1 MEGEQVDGR
10 RRSRSWKA
18 SVVLIVAAVGVLA
31 PSAASAQSRLP
42 DVISLPPGWQPEGIA
57 NGPGARMF
65 SGSLATGDVIA
76 VDLVTGQN
84 RLVVDAPPGR
94 TAVGLEQDRWGRLWV
109 AGGATGQA
117 YVYGPDGSPV
127 ATFDLGTP
135 PATFINDVVI
145 TRDAA
150 WFTDSMD
157 DVLYKVPIGRNGALG
172 TPVAVPLT
180 GGYVH
185 APGFNLNGIDDAA
198 GGRWLIAVQTN
209 TGTLYRIDPATGAA
223 TPVDLGGA
231 TVVNGDGVLVQGRRV
246 YVVQNFLNQVTVIDL
261 DPRTFASGTVVGE
274 LTSSNFDVPTGV
286 AAFGNRLY
294 LVNSRFG
301 TPPTPSTPY
310 TMVAVP
316 RR

>member
-1 MEGEQVDGR
+1 MAGGRVDVR
-10 RRSRSWKA
+10 HRCWRA
-18 SVVLIVAAVGVLA
+18 VVALVVAAVGALA
-31 PSAASAQSRLP
+31 PAAASAQTRLP
-42 DVISLPPGWQPEGIA
+42 DVIALPPGWQPEGIA
-57 NGPGARMF
+57 SGRGATMF

-76 VDLVTGQN
+76 VDLVTGLP

-94 TAVGLEQDRWGRLWV
+94 TAVGLEQDRFGRLWV

-127 ATFDLGTP
+127 ATFDLGSP
-135 PATFINDVVI
+135 PDTFINDVVV

-157 DVLYKVPIGRNGALG
+157 DVLYKVPVGRNGALG

-185 APGFNLNGIDDAA
+185 APGFNLNGIEAVA
-198 GGRWLIAVQTN
+198 GGRWLLVVQSN
-209 TGTLYRIDPATGAA
+209 TGTLYRVDPSTGAA

-231 TVVNGDGVLVQGRRV
+231 SVPSGDGLLVQGRRL
-246 YVVQNFLNQVTVIDL
+246 YVVQNFLNQVAVIDL
-261 DPRTFASGTVVGE
+261 DPRTFASGTVVGQ
-274 LTSSNFDVPTGV
+274 LTSPNFDIPTTIAV
-286 AAFGNRLY
+286 FGNRLY
-294 LVNSRFG
+294 LVNSRFS

-310 TMVAVP
+310 TMVAIP

>member
-1 MEGEQVDGR
+1 MSR
-10 RRSRSWKA
+10 RA
-18 SVVLIVAAVGVLA
+18 GTLVLALALGALGVLA

-42 DVISLPPGWQPEGIA
+42 DIIPLPPGWQPEGIA
-57 NGPGARMF
+57 SGPGATMF

-76 VDLVTGQN
+76 VDVVTGQY
-84 RLVVDAPPGR
+84 RPVVDAPPGR

-109 AGGATGQA
+109 AGGPTGQA

-127 ATFDLGTP
+127 ATFDLASP
-135 PATFINDVVI
+135 PATFINDVVV

-172 TPVAVPLT
+172 SPVAIPLT
-180 GGYVH
+180 GDYAHV
-185 APGFNLNGIDDAA
+185 PGFNLNGIEAAA
-198 GGRWLIAVQTN
+198 GGRWLLAVQSN
-209 TGTLYRIDPATGAA
+209 TGTLYRIDPASGATTA
-223 TPVDLGGA
+223 VDLGGA
-231 TVVNGDGVLVQGRRV
+231 TVARGDGLLVQGRRL
-246 YVVQNFLNQVTVIDL
+246 YVVQNVFNQVAVIDL
-261 DPRTFASGTVVGE
+261 DPRTFASATIVDE
-274 LTSSNFDVPTGV
+274 ITSPNFAVPTTV

-294 LVNSRFG
+294 LVNARFG

>member
-1 MEGEQVDGR
+1 MAVGQVDVR
-10 RRSRSWKA
+10 RRSWKA
-18 SVVLIVAAVGVLA
+18 VVALVAAAVGVLA
-31 PSAASAQSRLP
+31 PAAASAQSRLP
-42 DVISLPPGWQPEGIA
+42 DVIPLPPGWQPEGIA
-57 NGPGARMF
+57 SGPGATMF
-65 SGSLATGDVIA
+65 SGSRATGDVIA
-76 VDLVTGQN
+76 VNLVTGEP

-94 TAVGLEQDRWGRLWV
+94 TAAGLEQDRFGRLWV

-135 PATFINDVVI
+135 PGTFINDVVV

-185 APGFNLNGIDDAA
+185 APGFNLNGIEAAA
-198 GGRWLIAVQTN
+198 GGRWLLAVQTN

-231 TVVNGDGVLVQGRRV
+231 SVPNGDGLLVQGRRL
-246 YVVQNFLNQVTVIDL
+246 YVVQNFLNQVAVIDL
-261 DPRTFASGTVVGE
+261 DPRTFASGTVVGQ
-274 LTSSNFDVPTGV
+274 LTSPNFDIPTTV

-294 LVNSRFG
+294 LVNSRFS

-310 TMVAVP
+310 TMVASP